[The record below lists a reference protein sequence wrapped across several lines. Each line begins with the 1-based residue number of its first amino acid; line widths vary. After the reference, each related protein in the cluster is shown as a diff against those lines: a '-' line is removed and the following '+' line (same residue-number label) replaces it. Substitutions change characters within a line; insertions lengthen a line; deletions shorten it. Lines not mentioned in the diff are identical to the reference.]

1 MKKIHIP
8 ITLIVLFSVALSA
21 CGIAAP
27 PPTPTP
33 QPSNTPVPTSTP
45 TPVPT
50 PTTLG
55 QANMP
60 IPLTNTPTQTLGDVF
75 PGMSGCLVSSD
86 KTYGYTQENPIKV
99 GGDFLE
105 GPARERAY
113 LDNLT
118 GPNGETISYNR
129 TGSVDFGDT
138 ILDVFDITGLGKQI
152 TLYIDEYSFTEP
164 LAPVGFSCLGSFSV
178 SAP

>member
-27 PPTPTP
+27 PPTATP
-33 QPSNTPVPTSTP
+33 QPSNTPLPTSTP
-45 TPVPT
+45 TPV
-50 PTTLG
+50 
-55 QANMP
+55 
-60 IPLTNTPTQTLGDVF
+60 LTNTPIPTNTPAIEPTPTPGDVF